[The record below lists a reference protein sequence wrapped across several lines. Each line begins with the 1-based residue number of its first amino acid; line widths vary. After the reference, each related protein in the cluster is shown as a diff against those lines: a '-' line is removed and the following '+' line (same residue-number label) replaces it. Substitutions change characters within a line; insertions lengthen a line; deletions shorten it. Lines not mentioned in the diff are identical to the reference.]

1 MAASR
6 SKAGKAE
13 VRGFLFFIPGP
24 GKTKVAQPMPITV
37 SIVEDNPGMRESFA
51 ALLNQSPNLQCVSA
65 HATGEEAVSNMAA
78 NPPDVALVD
87 VNLPGMDGIE
97 CVAKLKVQLPKLLV
111 LMLTRYEQ
119 SDLIFNSIRAGASGY
134 LLKNT
139 PPAELIQAIEQVYGG
154 GAPMSMQIARKVVD
168 HFRHIQQPGSDV
180 ETLTQREQEILTL
193 LSKGYY
199 YKEISDQLEISLNT
213 VRTHVHH
220 IYEKLH
226 VQSRTEAVLKF
237 LGRG

>member
-1 MAASR
+1 M
-6 SKAGKAE
+6 
-13 VRGFLFFIPGP
+13 FLLFIPGRAKDNMP
-24 GKTKVAQPMPITV
+24 PEMPITV

-51 ALLNQSPNLQCVSA
+51 ALLNQTAGLRCVSA
-65 HATGEEAVSNMAA
+65 YPTGEDAVKSM
-78 NPPDVALVD
+78 PDDKPDVALVD
-87 VNLPGMDGIE
+87 VHLPGMNGIE
-97 CVAKLKVQLPKLLV
+97 CVAKLKLALPKLQV

-134 LLKNT
+134 LMKNI
-139 PPAELIQAIEQVYGG
+139 PPAELIQAIEQVHAG

-168 HFRHIQQPGSDV
+168 HFRQIQKPASDV
-180 ETLTQREQEILTL
+180 EKLTLREQEILEL

-199 YKEISDQLEISLNT
+199 YKEIGETLGISLNT
-213 VRTHVHH
+213 VRTHLQH

-237 LGRG
+237 FGR